1 MGYIKGN
8 CPKCGANVTEKCNAW
23 VYGSPIR
30 ICPHCNQ
37 EYFDSRWRE
46 VAIDGIEPR
55 SNNAPFYFKGMIA
68 FLLFTVICLLSLL
81 WLITTQKYYP
91 TKAVGCVI
99 VGIIGT
105 LLCTFMWLRI
115 KLGFE
120 EKYNM
125 KYLEESRNRLQDPNY
140 IQKLMDY
147 GYHVPDEY
155 KF

>member
-1 MGYIKGN
+1 M
-8 CPKCGANVTEKCNAW
+8 
-23 VYGSPIR
+23 
-30 ICPHCNQ
+30 
-37 EYFDSRWRE
+37 
-46 VAIDGIEPR
+46 
-55 SNNAPFYFKGMIA
+55 
-68 FLLFTVICLLSLL
+68 SLL